1 VHYNKCSSTSKD
13 VISGVPQG
21 TVIGPKSFI
30 VFVNDVPDTVS
41 SKVYMFA
48 DDTKMYKGIHDINDH
63 QQLQMNINKLDSW
76 SKNWCLMFN
85 PTKCKVMSL
94 GRSRIPPLCD
104 GSAAKIECTN
114 LEKDLGLMID
124 GLTFVEHMHMV
135 SKKPME
141 LWQ

>member
-1 VHYNKCSSTSKD
+1 MKVHLWIHHILNWIQDFLNNRSQIVHDNKCSSTSKD

-41 SKVYMFA
+41 SKVYIFA

-85 PTKCKVMSL
+85 STKCKVMSL
-94 GRSRIPPLCD
+94 GRSRIPPVQCTLCH
-104 GSAAKIECTN
+104 C
-114 LEKDLGLMID
+114 
-124 GLTFVEHMHMV
+124 V
-135 SKKPME
+135 ME
-141 LWQ
+141 VL